1 MTKKISMV
9 GVALT
14 GLFALGVQAQVL
26 GTISVSPQ
34 TARVGEP
41 VKVTATIDVL
51 NSNYCG
57 FVVSY
62 GDGTSLDGVSDA
74 QTTGP
79 FVSTHTYTKAGT
91 YSVTL
96 GGRNVQ
102 SHPNCGGGEKAASL
116 TVVQAP
122 NASATSQGAAVAA
135 APAPANAGPCP
146 APWKRVSKSSNAKT
160 GAFTCTAKPGTA
172 LPATNP
178 TCPGDL
184 TYFENAKK
192 RQLGCRP

>member
-1 MTKKISMV
+1 MKSKIAMAA
-9 GVALT
+9 VALS
-14 GLFALGVQAQVL
+14 GLLALGAQAQVL
-26 GTISVSPQ
+26 GTVAVSPQ
-34 TARVGEP
+34 SVKVGEP

-62 GDGTSLDGVSDA
+62 GDGASLDGVSDA
-74 QTTGP
+74 QTAGP

-102 SHPNCGGGEKAASL
+102 SHPNCGGGEKAARL
-116 TVVQAP
+116 TVVDAPKAAAVQAP
-122 NASATSQGAAVAA
+122 AAVSASAS
-135 APAPANAGPCP
+135 AGPCP
-146 APWKRVSKSSNAKT
+146 ANWKLVSKSRNAKT
-160 GAFTCTAKPGTA
+160 GAFSCTAKSGTA

-192 RQLGCRP
+192 RLLGCRP

>member
-1 MTKKISMV
+1 MTKKFAMA

-14 GLFALGVQAQVL
+14 ALLALGVQAQVL

-34 TARVGEP
+34 NAKVGEP

-74 QTTGP
+74 QTAGP

-102 SHPNCGGGEKAASL
+102 SHPNCGGGEKAAPL
-116 TVVQAP
+116 TVVQSS
-122 NASATSQGAAVAA
+122 NAAAGQGAAVAA
-135 APAPANAGPCP
+135 AQAPAHAGGCP
-146 APWKRVSKSSNAKT
+146 ANWKLVPKSSNKKT
-160 GAFTCTAKPGTA
+160 GAFTCTAKPGTV

-192 RQLGCRP
+192 RVLGCRP